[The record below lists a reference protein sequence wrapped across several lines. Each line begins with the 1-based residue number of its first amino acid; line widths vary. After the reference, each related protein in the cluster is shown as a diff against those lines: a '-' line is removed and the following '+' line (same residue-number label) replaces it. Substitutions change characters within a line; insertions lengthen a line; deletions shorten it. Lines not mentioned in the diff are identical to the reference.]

1 MNGHPLFIEENAM
14 RAGQP
19 SRTADQNAL
28 FRALEAR
35 RPAALRIA
43 DDPLALRF
51 LSPEFRV
58 LAEAARVPAA
68 RRLLEAVI
76 DRRWPCV
83 RPGVVARTRLIDQT
97 VLRELGNVGQ
107 VLILGAGFDSRAW
120 RLPGMDQV
128 RVFEL
133 DHPATQAAKQ
143 RALRGRQAAAS
154 VCFVPVVF
162 GADDPSRALAA
173 SGFTAGAPTLV
184 LWEGVTNYLQSEAVD
199 ATFALLARLLGSGS
213 PVLFTYVDAGMLD
226 GSAAFAGA
234 ETTMRAVR
242 RVGEPFTFGFIPA
255 ELATYLAERHFQLQ
269 SDERVSDAAQRFYPV
284 GRCPPAPAY
293 YHVVESRRH

>member
-1 MNGHPLFIEENAM
+1 M

-43 DDPLALRF
+43 DDPLAVRF
-51 LSPEFRV
+51 LSPEYRV
-58 LAEAARVPAA
+58 LAELARVPAA
-68 RRLLEAVI
+68 RRLLETVI
-76 DRRWPCV
+76 DARWPCV
-83 RPGVVARTRLIDQT
+83 RPGVVARTRLIDQA
-97 VLRELGNVGQ
+97 VLRELGGVKQ
-107 VLILGAGFDSRAW
+107 VLVLGAGFDSRAW
-120 RLPGMDQV
+120 RLPGMERL

-143 RALRGRQAAAS
+143 RALRHGRRA
-154 VCFVPVVF
+154 VTHICFVPVVF
-162 GADDPSRALAA
+162 GADDPSRALTE

-184 LWEGVTNYLQSEAVD
+184 LWEGVTNYLDRAAVD
-199 ATFALLARLLGSGS
+199 ATFALLACLLGPGS

-226 GSAAFAGA
+226 GSAVFAGA

-242 RVGEPFTFGFIPA
+242 RVGEPFTFGFVPSELPA
-255 ELATYLAERHFQLQ
+255 YLAERHFELR
-269 SDERVSDAAQRFYPV
+269 SDELVSDAAQRFYPV
-284 GRCPPAPAY
+284 GQCPAAPAY
-293 YHVVESRRH
+293 YHVVESRKR